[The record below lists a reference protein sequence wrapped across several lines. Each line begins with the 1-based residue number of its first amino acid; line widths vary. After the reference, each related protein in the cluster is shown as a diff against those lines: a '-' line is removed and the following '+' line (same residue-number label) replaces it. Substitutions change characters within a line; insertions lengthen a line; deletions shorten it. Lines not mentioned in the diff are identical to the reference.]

1 MKNKEL
7 ESYYDNFFELFNT
20 SGWIQIQEQIKETV
34 NQVNDIRSIKD
45 HRDLD
50 FRQGQ
55 LDALR
60 TLLNFEASIRQT
72 VESIEAEEDAV

>member
-7 ESYYDNFFELFNT
+7 ESYYDNFFELFGT
-20 SGWIQIQEQIKETV
+20 AGWKQLQKELETTAE
-34 NQVNDIRSIKD
+34 NINDIRSIKD
-45 HRDLD
+45 PRDLD

-55 LDALR
+55 LDVVR
-60 TLLNFEASIRQT
+60 TMLNFEASIRQT

>member
-7 ESYYDNFFELFNT
+7 EDYYGSFFELFT
-20 SGWIQIQEQIKETV
+20 LPGWKNLVEQVQTTVDQLNQIRT
-34 NQVNDIRSIKD
+34 IRD

-55 LDALR
+55 LDALT

-72 VESIEAEEDAV
+72 MDTLEADENAV